1 MITIRVY
8 SEDDYI
14 FIEVADNGCG
24 TDTDELNKAVTRE
37 LTTANQ
43 SKNTGL
49 QM

>member
-37 LTTANQ
+37 LDY
-43 SKNTGL
+43 SEPIEKYGL